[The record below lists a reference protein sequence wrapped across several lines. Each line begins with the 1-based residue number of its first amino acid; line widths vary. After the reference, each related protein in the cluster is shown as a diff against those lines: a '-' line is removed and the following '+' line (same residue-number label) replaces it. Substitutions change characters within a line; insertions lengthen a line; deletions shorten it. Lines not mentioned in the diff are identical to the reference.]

1 MFLKKAVL
9 ALQAL
14 VMGAML
20 GGHALAGPVV
30 NSGHVES
37 ELVAQEAGIAPG
49 GTIYVALRQKIA
61 PGWHTYWRNPGDA
74 GEPTKI
80 TWTLPEGW
88 SAGDMVWP
96 TPVKTRLGPLLDY
109 AYKGEVL
116 IPVPITAAAN
126 AQPGTTLSLTADV
139 FYLVCEQVCIPEQ
152 AKLSLLLPVVAG
164 TPAPDPKWGAVIGK
178 VLADA
183 PKPAGLK
190 AVFKLEGQALKL
202 AVTGGPLKG
211 ADMAGAYFF
220 PYSSKVIEHAAEQAI
235 ERGAEGLTLTLKP
248 GYDFVGGSTPPAE
261 LVGVLATKA
270 GAWEVT
276 ATAGEA
282 LAAPWPAV
290 SPGRCC
296 SPSWAV

>member
-276 ATAGEA
+276 ATAGE
-282 LAAPWPAV
+282 PV
-290 SPGRCC
+290 S
-296 SPSWAV
+296 